1 MKSTQQLLHQIRSRR
16 TEDIGFLR
24 EHDYTCP
31 PAAIYISGLL
41 AERDM
46 TAKDAI
52 CALGLDRSYGYQL
65 LNGTRH
71 PTRAML
77 IRLAVL
83 LGLDLAGT
91 DRLLQIGGRQP
102 LYPRVR
108 EDAAVIF
115 AIEKHMSLEQLDALL
130 EAARE

>member
-24 EHDYTCP
+24 ERDYTCP
-31 PAAIYISGLL
+31 PAAIYLSGLL
-41 AERDM
+41 AERGM

-52 CALGLDRSYGYQL
+52 RALGLDRSYGYQL
-65 LNGTRH
+65 FNGTRR

-91 DRLLQIGGRQP
+91 DRLLQICGRQP

-108 EDAAVIF
+108 EDAAAIF
-115 AIEKHMSLEQLDALL
+115 AIEKHLSLERLDALL
-130 EAARE
+130 EAARG

>member
-1 MKSTQQLLHQIRSRR
+1 MKSTQQLLHQIRGRES
-16 TEDIGFLR
+16 TDLSFLG
-24 EHDYTCP
+24 ESDYTCP
-31 PAAIYISGLL
+31 PAAIYINSLL

-52 CALGLDRSYGYQL
+52 RALDLDKSYGYQM
-65 LNGTRH
+65 LNGTRR

-91 DRLLQIGGRQP
+91 NRLLQIGGRQP

-115 AIEKHMSLEQLDALL
+115 AVEKHLSLEQLDTLL
-130 EAARE
+130 EAVRG